1 LPKSTDCCVSEEA
14 RRLEKFLF
22 VPGKI
27 ETRAAEPIR
36 LSWMTRIGPR
46 LTLTLTKIDD
56 LCLLPAP
63 RKDNQESGWQLFS
76 KKSVVRGQRRDNV
89 RMWRM
94 RFVSEFRTMALLSK
108 LTAPALCLVGVL
120 AISPGFAQSAPPQP
134 TATTVQPTAPAV
146 APSASPTAP
155 TPASSAATAPAPAA
169 AAAPTPS
176 VPEATQLPAP
186 PDNTPIPAQLL
197 PHNLSPWGMFLE
209 ADIVVKVVMVGLAL
223 ASLVTWTIFLAKSI
237 ELFNAK
243 RQALRQLAVLA
254 HASSLDAAAQELG
267 ASNGAV
273 VRMVEAA
280 VAEVDRSADLD
291 ADGIKERAA
300 ALISRIEARA
310 GRQMNRGT
318 GILGT
323 IGATSPFIGLF
334 GTVWGIM
341 NSFIGISKTNTT
353 NLAVVAPG
361 IAQALLATGFGLVA
375 AIPAVIIYNLFARS
389 IGAYRATLGDAA
401 AEILRHV
408 SRDLDRG
415 TPAQQEKEWHV
426 VGMRRQAE

>member
-1 LPKSTDCCVSEEA
+1 
-14 RRLEKFLF
+14 
-22 VPGKI
+22 
-27 ETRAAEPIR
+27 
-36 LSWMTRIGPR
+36 M
-46 LTLTLTKIDD
+46 
-56 LCLLPAP
+56 
-63 RKDNQESGWQLFS
+63 Q
-76 KKSVVRGQRRDNV
+76 
-89 RMWRM
+89 
-94 RFVSEFRTMALLSK
+94 FVSKRRTLMSK
-108 LTAPALCLVGVL
+108 SIAPALCLLGVL
-120 AISPGFAQSAPPQP
+120 AVSPGLAQSASPQGAAPVSAAPQP
-134 TATTVQPTAPAV
+134 TAPDTPVAAPATAPAV
-146 APSASPTAP
+146 VAPAASP
-155 TPASSAATAPAPAA
+155 AATALPSPPTVTSAPAPGAN
-169 AAAPTPS
+169 AAAP
-176 VPEATQLPAP
+176 EATSLPAP
-186 PDNTPIPAQLL
+186 PDNAPIPAHLL
-197 PHNLSPWGMFLE
+197 PRNLSPWGMFLD
-209 ADIVVKVVMVGLAL
+209 ADIVVKVVMIGLAL
-223 ASLVTWTIFLAKSI
+223 ASLVTWTICLAKGI

-243 RQALRQLAVLA
+243 RRATRQLEILA
-254 HASSLDAAAQELG
+254 NASSLSAAAQELG
-267 ASNGAV
+267 ASKGAI

-280 VAEVDRSADLD
+280 AAEVDRSDSLD

-300 ALISRIEARA
+300 ALIARIEARA

-375 AIPAVIIYNLFARS
+375 AIPAVIIYNYFARG
-389 IGAYRATLGDAA
+389 IGSYRATLGDAA

-415 TPAQQEKEWHV
+415 AQAVAKEDWHV

>member
-1 LPKSTDCCVSEEA
+1 
-14 RRLEKFLF
+14 
-22 VPGKI
+22 
-27 ETRAAEPIR
+27 
-36 LSWMTRIGPR
+36 
-46 LTLTLTKIDD
+46 LTKIDD
-56 LCLLPAP
+56 LYLLPGP
-63 RKDNQESGWQLFS
+63 RIDNQESGWQSFS
-76 KKSVVRGQRRDNV
+76 KKSVARGQRRDNV
-89 RMWRM
+89 RTWRM
-94 RFVSEFRTMALLSK
+94 QFVSEFRTMALLSK

-120 AISPGFAQSAPPQP
+120 AISPGFAQSAQP
-134 TATTVQPTAPAV
+134 TPVTAAPAA
-146 APSASPTAP
+146 APSASLTAAP
-155 TPASSAATAPAPAA
+155 PASSAATAPAASSATSVPVSSTPGTALGSAPA
-169 AAAPTPS
+169 PS

-186 PDNTPIPAQLL
+186 PDNAPIPARLL

-237 ELFNAK
+237 ELFTAK

-254 HASSLDAAAQELG
+254 QAPSLNVAAQELG
-267 ASNGAV
+267 AFKGAV

-280 VAEVDRSADLD
+280 AAEVDRSADLD
-291 ADGIKERAA
+291 AEGIKERAA

-310 GRQMNRGT
+310 GRQMNYGT
-318 GILGT
+318 GVLGT

-375 AIPAVIIYNLFARS
+375 AIPAVIIYNYFARS

-415 TPAQQEKEWHV
+415 TPARQDQEWHV
-426 VGMRRQAE
+426 VGLRRQAE

>member
-1 LPKSTDCCVSEEA
+1 MMRSVS
-14 RRLEKFLF
+14 
-22 VPGKI
+22 
-27 ETRAAEPIR
+27 
-36 LSWMTRIGPR
+36 
-46 LTLTLTKIDD
+46 
-56 LCLLPAP
+56 
-63 RKDNQESGWQLFS
+63 RKL
-76 KKSVVRGQRRDNV
+76 
-89 RMWRM
+89 
-94 RFVSEFRTMALLSK
+94 ALLFK
-108 LTAPALCLVGVL
+108 LGAPALCLVGLL
-120 AISPGFAQSAPPQP
+120 AISPSGFAQSAASPQQDTVAPPP
-134 TATTVQPTAPAV
+134 ASAPA
-146 APSASPTAP
+146 ASASPTAA
-155 TPASSAATAPAPAA
+155 TPAMAPTAASPEATAPASPAA
-169 AAAPTPS
+169 IAPATPAADAPS
-176 VPEATQLPAP
+176 VALPESDVASPTAP
-186 PDNTPIPAQLL
+186 NEKAPIPARLL

-209 ADIVVKVVMVGLAL
+209 ADIVVKVVMVGLAI
-223 ASLVTWTIFLAKSI
+223 ASLITWTIYLAKSV

-243 RQALRQLAVLA
+243 RRARRQLGVLA
-254 HASSLDAAAQELG
+254 RASSLSGAAQELG
-267 ASNGAV
+267 AAKGAI

-280 VAEVDRSADLD
+280 AAEVDRSADLN

-300 ALISRIEARA
+300 ALIARIEARA

-375 AIPAVIIYNLFARS
+375 AIPAVIIYNYFARS
-389 IGAYRATLGDAA
+389 IASYRAILADAA

-415 TPAQQEKEWHV
+415 TPVEEEEWHV
-426 VGMRRQAE
+426 VGMRRSAE

>member
-1 LPKSTDCCVSEEA
+1 
-14 RRLEKFLF
+14 
-22 VPGKI
+22 
-27 ETRAAEPIR
+27 
-36 LSWMTRIGPR
+36 M
-46 LTLTLTKIDD
+46 
-56 LCLLPAP
+56 
-63 RKDNQESGWQLFS
+63 
-76 KKSVVRGQRRDNV
+76 
-89 RMWRM
+89 
-94 RFVSEFRTMALLSK
+94 
-108 LTAPALCLVGVL
+108 
-120 AISPGFAQSAPPQP
+120 
-134 TATTVQPTAPAV
+134 
-146 APSASPTAP
+146 
-155 TPASSAATAPAPAA
+155 TPASPAAGVPASPVATAPA
-169 AAAPTPS
+169 AAPADSTP
-176 VPEATQLPAP
+176 LPAP
-186 PDNTPIPAQLL
+186 ADNAPIPARLL

-209 ADIVVKVVMVGLAL
+209 ADIVVKVVMIGLAL

-237 ELFNAK
+237 ELVAAK
-243 RQALRQLAVLA
+243 RRAGRQLAILA
-254 HASSLDAAAQELG
+254 GASSLNAAQQELG
-267 ASNGAV
+267 ASKGAI

-280 VAEVDRSADLD
+280 AAEVDRSGNLD

-300 ALISRIEARA
+300 ALIARIEARA

-375 AIPAVIIYNLFARS
+375 AIPAVIIYNYFARS
-389 IGAYRATLGDAA
+389 IGSYRATLADAA

-415 TPAQQEKEWHV
+415 TPAMPEEEWRV
-426 VGMRRQAE
+426 IGMRRSAE